1 MLAPDLPEYY
11 IYTDKKRL
19 MQVITN
25 FINNALKFTNE
36 GQIMLEYRHKAES
49 NEIEFAVT
57 DTGMGIAPD
66 KVDQVFDRFV
76 KLNSFS
82 KGTGL
87 GLSICRSIIEH
98 LGGTIG
104 GRIRNRSRQPFLVH
118 TSLALKSIRNN
129 KKNLPYLSI
138 VGTGYTFFLWSVS
151 LIYRKINEIMPSFDF
166 LFATSCEKHY
176 FCIAILILE

>member
-1 MLAPDLPEYY
+1 MLATDLPEYY

-36 GQIMLEYRHKAES
+36 GQITLEYRHKAES

-57 DTGMGIAPD
+57 DTGMGIALD
-66 KVDQVFDRFV
+66 KVDQVFDRLLFF
-76 KLNSFS
+76 KRH
-82 KGTGL
+82 GL
-87 GLSICRSIIEH
+87 RSIYLQKYH
-98 LGGTIG
+98 RTSWWHYRC
-104 GRIRNRSRQPFLVH
+104 RIRNGSRQPFLVH

-138 VGTGYTFFLWSVS
+138 VGTGYTFFYGMS
-151 LIYRKINEIMPSFDF
+151 PSSIER
-166 LFATSCEKHY
+166 LMK
-176 FCIAILILE
+176 